1 MNPFKLIVGAIV
13 GILALSIVG
22 GSFYQVSDYERVVLT
37 RNGAVIGTQGPGLHF
52 KMPFIDGA
60 NYFSLRD
67 NVKDHP
73 NLQAYTRDQQTA
85 TITNVSVNYRIL
97 EGDIETIYRRYGSVE
112 NMFTQ
117 LVSRRVGETLE
128 QTFGQYNA
136 ERAVQERTKLG
147 IEFASAIKQVNGPI
161 EITSVQIENFDFP
174 EEYEKNINERM
185 AAEVD
190 ALKAEQQAK
199 KTVTE
204 AIADAN
210 AVREAAQAAAEATRL
225 AGDAEAHAI
234 REKGAALRDNPS
246 LVTLIAAERW
256 TGHLPT
262 TMVPGSAVP
271 FVNIPLN

>member
-85 TITNVSVNYRIL
+85 TVTNVSVNYRIL

-225 AGDAEAHAI
+225 AGEAEAHAI